1 MHLSKNI
8 ILFFTIFLILSGCK
22 SGKLPGADARKVS
35 YDARERVRKN
45 IEEGK
50 GFRLGDMVGG
60 KGRGGDFE
68 FASSNEL
75 WRASLDVIDFMPLAS
90 ANYSGGMII
99 TDWYAD
105 KNNPNESIKLTI
117 RFLSNEV
124 RSDALSIK
132 IFYRTCTE
140 ITKCI
145 VSEKTG
151 PLAKE
156 LKKEILKIAATYK
169 KDTEDKNFRPY
180 KGFDMQ
186 K

>member
-8 ILFFTIFLILSGCK
+8 ILLFTIFLILSGCK

-35 YDARERVRKN
+35 YDARERVKKN

-99 TDWYAD
+99 TDWYND
-105 KNNPNESIKLTI
+105 STNTNDSIKLTI

-124 RSDALSIK
+124 RSDALIIK

-140 ITKCI
+140 VNKCI

-169 KDTEDKNFRPY
+169 KDTKDKNFRPY

>member
-1 MHLSKNI
+1 MNLSKSL
-8 ILFFTIFLILSGCK
+8 ILLLSIFLILVGCK
-22 SGKLPGADARKVS
+22 NGKLPGADAREVP

-50 GFRLGDMVGG
+50 GFRIADVVG
-60 KGRGGDFE
+60 KKKGGDFE

-105 KNNPNESIKLTI
+105 NSNPNESIKLTI

-132 IFYRTCTE
+132 IFYRTCEE
-140 ITKCI
+140 INKC
-145 VSEKTG
+145 VVNEKTG

-169 KDTEDKNFRPY
+169 QQTVEKDFKPY
-180 KGFDMQ
+180 RGFDRQ